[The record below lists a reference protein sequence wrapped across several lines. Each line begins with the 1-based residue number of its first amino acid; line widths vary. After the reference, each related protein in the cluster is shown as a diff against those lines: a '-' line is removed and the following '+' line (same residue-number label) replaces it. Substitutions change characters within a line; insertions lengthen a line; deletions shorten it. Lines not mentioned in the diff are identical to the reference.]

1 MKKVLTE
8 KDVLRANKDGRRE
21 ILLDADGVIT
31 PAAADT
37 ARRLGIVVKREG
49 ERFARLTRPVVAT
62 AEVAATISLG
72 SDHAGLGLKEFLRT
86 LLAGEGFRVVDR
98 GAFDETPVDYPDI
111 AVQVAQDVARR
122 RAWRGIVI
130 DGAGIGSAIV
140 ANKLPGIRA
149 ATCASVE
156 AARSSRE
163 HNDANILALGS
174 RMVDQETAAQIVRVW
189 LTTDFGGGRHER
201 RLKKIEKIE
210 RRYLRG

>member
-1 MKKVLTE
+1 M
-8 KDVLRANKDGRRE
+8 
-21 ILLDADGVIT
+21 
-31 PAAADT
+31 
-37 ARRLGIVVKREG
+37 
-49 ERFARLTRPVVAT
+49 
-62 AEVAATISLG
+62 ISLG
-72 SDHAGLGLKEFLRT
+72 SDHAGFRLKEFLKT
-86 LLAGEGFRVVDR
+86 FLAGEGYQVVDR

-111 AVQVAQDVARR
+111 ALQVAQDVARR
-122 RAWRGIVI
+122 RTVRGIVI

-156 AARSSRE
+156 AARNSRE

-201 RLKKIEKIE
+201 RIKKVEKIE